1 MSSVNFFKQFIIFSL
16 FNNIVV
22 TTSLS
27 LLKPPGTVA
36 NLSTFNLFAL
46 LSKLFKPVGTF
57 SSLSLSNLPTS
68 DFKLAKS
75 TFLANFDVLT
85 TVALLKYAFVA
96 YLDKSNSNLKISVL
110 ENIHPFILW
119 MPIL

>member
-1 MSSVNFFKQFIIFSL
+1 MFSL
-16 FNNIVV
+16 FNNIIV
-22 TTSLS
+22 TASLS

-36 NLSTFNLFAL
+36 NLLTFNLFTL

-57 SSLSLSNLPTS
+57 SSLSLPNLPTS

-85 TVALLKYAFVA
+85 TVALLKSAFVA
-96 YLDKSNSNLKISVL
+96 
-110 ENIHPFILW
+110 
-119 MPIL
+119 